1 MKKQSQKSGKN
12 IGEKIDTAMH
22 LAGLTQETLAEK
34 LGIKQQGV
42 SRWITGTSMPRITTL
57 KKIASATGQPLQYFF
72 DNSVNITT
80 GNHSPISNSKPV
92 SYVSEGEQKYT
103 SGKNNDDEKEIL
115 TQLALLEKEKEILA
129 LKLKLLGNKKGKK
142 K

>member
-72 DNSVNITT
+72 DNSVNVTT
-80 GNHSPISNSKPV
+80 GNNSPITSDKSQQ
-92 SYVSEGEQKYT
+92 YVSEKDNIYSPDDNDEQKL
-103 SGKNNDDEKEIL
+103 L
-115 TQLALLEKEKEILA
+115 TALELLEKERQI
-129 LKLKLLGNKKGKK
+129 LKLKIQLLNKKKKGK
-142 K
+142 